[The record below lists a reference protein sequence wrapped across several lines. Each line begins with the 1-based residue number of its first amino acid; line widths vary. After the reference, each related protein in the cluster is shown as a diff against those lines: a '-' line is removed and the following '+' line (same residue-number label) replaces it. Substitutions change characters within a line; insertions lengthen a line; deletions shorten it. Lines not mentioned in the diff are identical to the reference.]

1 MNVHVLR
8 HDCPTRSS
16 SDVVVRAS
24 EGGLGELGH
33 GTREEQRAQGEAA
46 LGAAQA
52 QARAE
57 QAMLQKLDLVAP
69 RAGRIDSIPYK
80 LGAHAPVGA
89 PLVVMLVCAAPHARV
104 YVPEPFRACVAVGHP
119 ARVVLGAC
127 ACKTGVYR
135 TVYLYRTRP
144 PLPPRF

>member
-80 LGAHAPVGA
+80 LGDQAPVRSEER
-89 PLVVMLVCAAPHARV
+89 RV
-104 YVPEPFRACVAVGHP
+104 GKECVSTCRSRWSP
-119 ARVVLGAC
+119 
-127 ACKTGVYR
+127 Y
-135 TVYLYRTRP
+135 P
-144 PLPPRF
+144 

>member
-33 GTREEQRAQGEAA
+33 GTREEQLAQGEAA

-57 QAMLQKLDLVAP
+57 QATLQKLDLVAP

-80 LGAHAPVGA
+80 LGDQAPVGA
-89 PLVVMLVCAAPHARV
+89 PLVVMLVGDAPHAPV
-104 YVPEPFRACVAVGHP
+104 SVPEP
-119 ARVVLGAC
+119 
-127 ACKTGVYR
+127 
-135 TVYLYRTRP
+135 
-144 PLPPRF
+144 LPPDIGTASCGEKVFESG